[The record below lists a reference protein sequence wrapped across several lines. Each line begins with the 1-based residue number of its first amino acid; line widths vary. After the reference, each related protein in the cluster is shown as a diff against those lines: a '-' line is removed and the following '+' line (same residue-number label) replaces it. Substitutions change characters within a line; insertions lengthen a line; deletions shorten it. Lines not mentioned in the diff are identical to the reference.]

1 MTRILKDSL
10 GGNCRTSII
19 ICCSPAEYNK
29 EETRSTLM
37 FGVRAKTIENSVQTN
52 IELTAE
58 QWRVKYEKQK
68 KKLEK
73 LQRLVDS
80 GEVPLSGSEIE
91 ERPDPEGAND
101 NISINGSLQNSSTNH

>member
-58 QWRVKYEKQK
+58 QWRVKYEKQT

-73 LQRLVDS
+73 LQKLID
-80 GEVPLSGSEIE
+80 SGSEIE

-101 NISINGSLQNSSTNH
+101 NISVNGSLLDSSTHHLILL